1 MTIQELDKNLEY
13 IQIQTLFR
21 NSPAVILASVF
32 SALMLTAIYW
42 SQHVHASLLTW
53 LGAILSANAVR
64 GFFAWKFHRKNVQIE
79 NIVLWWRL
87 FSIPSLLSVAI
98 WGLGA
103 YIFYIPNGGQYQA
116 VGIIVPLA
124 LAAGSLVFLSMV
136 RWLFFSSFLL
146 ITLPLLLR
154 VLVEGDFVNIAIGLL
169 IAVYIIIFMMFGHSM
184 NRMLTESLR
193 LRFENLELVERL
205 TREKESAEMAN
216 VAKSKFLAAAS
227 HDLRQPLHALSLLS
241 SALCDRIKYPEV
253 KHIVDKIML
262 AVSALE
268 NLFNALL
275 DISKLD
281 SGVLKPNIISF
292 RLRNIF
298 DKIENDYRPEAER
311 KGLEFIVD
319 SCRDSIVYSDDI
331 LLERVIRNFVS
342 NALRYTEK
350 GMVRL
355 YCRPENGKIVICV
368 EDTGIGIH
376 GDSLQAIFDEYVQI
390 DNPERDREKGLGL
403 GLAIVAKISQL
414 LDYRVHVNSARGKGS
429 SFSVEV
435 PLGRKQDIPR
445 PEAYVVRTPGVELSQ
460 LKVLIIDDERSNLD
474 ALDALLRGW
483 KCEVIS
489 AESGEEACDKI
500 HAQKIEPDCI
510 LTDYRLRDNKTGLD
524 AIKSISKV
532 IGRQVP
538 AVLITG
544 DVAIKKL
551 HEEGADAYHLMH
563 KPVQPARLRALLK
576 YIHQQKLR
584 EEMEVQ
590 DDSKQGAEPGQA

>member
-1 MTIQELDKNLEY
+1 MSTQEQSRDLEY
-13 IQIQTLFR
+13 IQIQTLLK

-42 SQHVHASLLTW
+42 NQHPHAYLLTW
-53 LGAILSANAVR
+53 LGALLLVNSVR
-64 GFFAWKFHRKNVQIE
+64 GFFAWKFLQENKPQE
-79 NIVLWWRL
+79 NILLWWRM
-87 FSIPSLLSVAI
+87 FSLPSLISVAI

-124 LAAGSLVFLSMV
+124 LAAGSLVFLSIV
-136 RWLFFSSFLL
+136 HWLFISSFLL

-154 VLVEGDFVNIAIGLL
+154 VFLVGDFVNIIIGVL
-169 IAVYIIIFMMFGHSM
+169 IAVYIIIFMIFGHNM

-193 LRFENLELVERL
+193 LRFENLELVKRL
-205 TREKESAEMAN
+205 TKEKESAELAN

-281 SGVLKPNIISF
+281 SGVLKPNITSF
-292 RLRNIF
+292 RLRDIF
-298 DKIENDYRPEAER
+298 DKIENDYRPEADR

-319 SCRDSIVYSDDI
+319 SCRDAIVYSDDI

-342 NALRYTEK
+342 NALRYTDK
-350 GMVRL
+350 GTVRL
-355 YCRPENGKIVICV
+355 FCEPVNDKIKIIV
-368 EDTGIGIH
+368 EDTGIGIQ
-376 GDSLQAIFDEYVQI
+376 DNNLQTIFDEYVQI
-390 DNPERDREKGLGL
+390 GNPERDREKGLGL
-403 GLAIVAKISQL
+403 GLAIVARISHL
-414 LDYRVHVNSARGKGS
+414 LDHPVHVKSAEGKGS
-429 SFSVEV
+429 VFSIAVS
-435 PLGRKQDIPR
+435 LGRQQDIPV
-445 PEAYVVRTPGVELSQ
+445 PELYVARTPGMELEN

-483 KCEVIS
+483 KCKVIS
-489 AESGEEACDKI
+489 AESGEEACEKI
-500 HAQKIEPDCI
+500 RAQGIKPDCI
-510 LTDYRLRDNKTGLD
+510 LTDYRLRNNKTGLD
-524 AIKSISKV
+524 AIRDIAGV
-532 IGRQVP
+532 TGEDVP

-576 YIHQQKLR
+576 HIHQQKLR
-584 EEMEVQ
+584 EEMEAQ
-590 DDSKQGAEPGQA
+590 DG

>member
-1 MTIQELDKNLEY
+1 MTTQELDKTLEY

-21 NSPAVILASVF
+21 NSPSVILASVF
-32 SALMLTAIYW
+32 SALVLTAVYW
-42 SQHVHASLLTW
+42 SQHVHVALLIW
-53 LGAILSANAVR
+53 LGAILSINAVR
-64 GFFAWKFHRKNVQIE
+64 GFFAWEFHRKNVQIE
-79 NIVLWWRL
+79 SIRLWCRL
-87 FSIPSLLSVAI
+87 FFLPSLLSASI
-98 WGLGA
+98 WGVGA

-116 VGIIVPLA
+116 IGIVVPLA

-154 VLVEGDFVNIAIGLL
+154 VLIAGDFVDIAIGLL
-169 IAVYIIIFMMFGHSM
+169 VAVYITIFIIFGYGL
-184 NRMLTESLR
+184 NRILTESFR

-205 TREKESAEMAN
+205 TREKESAELAN
-216 VAKSKFLAAAS
+216 VAKSRFLAAAS

-281 SGVLKPNIISF
+281 SGVLKPNLISF

-319 SCRDSIVYSDDI
+319 SCCDSIVYSDDI
-331 LLERVIRNFVS
+331 LLERVVRNFVS

-350 GMVRL
+350 GTIRL
-355 YCRPENGKIVICV
+355 YCKLENGKIVICV

-403 GLAIVAKISQL
+403 GLAIVARISQL
-414 LDYRVHVNSARGKGS
+414 LDYRVHVNSVHGKGS
-429 SFSVEV
+429 DFSIEV
-435 PLGRKQDIPR
+435 PLGRKQDIPP
-445 PEAYVVRTPGVELSQ
+445 PETTIVRASAIELRQ

-483 KCEVIS
+483 KCEVIP

-500 HAQKIEPDCI
+500 RELNKEPDCI
-510 LTDYRLRDNKTGLD
+510 LTDYRLRNNKTGLD
-524 AIKSISKV
+524 AIKSIFEV
-532 IGRQVP
+532 MGRSVP

-544 DVAIKKL
+544 DVAINKL

-584 EEMEVQ
+584 EKMQVPDESQQEA
-590 DDSKQGAEPGQA
+590 GRT

>member
-1 MTIQELDKNLEY
+1 MSIQEQSRDLEY
-13 IQIQTLFR
+13 IQIQTLLK

-42 SQHVHASLLTW
+42 NQHPHSYLLTW
-53 LGAILSANAVR
+53 LGALLLVNSVR
-64 GFFAWKFHRKNVQIE
+64 GFFAWKFLQENKPQE
-79 NIVLWWRL
+79 NILLWWRM
-87 FSIPSLLSVAI
+87 FSLPSLISVAI

-124 LAAGSLVFLSMV
+124 LAAGSLVFLSIV
-136 RWLFFSSFLL
+136 HWLFISSFLL

-154 VLVEGDFVNIAIGLL
+154 VFLVGDFVNIIIGLL
-169 IAVYIIIFMMFGHSM
+169 IAVYIIIFMIFGHNM

-193 LRFENLELVERL
+193 LRFENLELVKRL
-205 TREKESAEMAN
+205 TKEKESAELAN

-281 SGVLKPNIISF
+281 SGVLKPNITSF
-292 RLRNIF
+292 RLRDIF
-298 DKIENDYRPEAER
+298 DKIENDYRPEADR

-319 SCRDSIVYSDDI
+319 SCRDAIVYSDDI

-342 NALRYTEK
+342 NALRYTDK
-350 GMVRL
+350 GTVRL
-355 YCRPENGKIVICV
+355 FCEPVNDKIKIIV
-368 EDTGIGIH
+368 EDTGIGIQ
-376 GDSLQAIFDEYVQI
+376 DNNLQTIFDEYVQI
-390 DNPERDREKGLGL
+390 GNPERDREKGLGL
-403 GLAIVAKISQL
+403 GLAIVARISHL
-414 LDYRVHVNSARGKGS
+414 LDHPVHVKSAEGKGS
-429 SFSVEV
+429 VFSIVV
-435 PLGRKQDIPR
+435 SLGRQQDIPV
-445 PEAYVVRTPGVELSQ
+445 PESYVARTPGMELEN
-460 LKVLIIDDERSNLD
+460 LNVLIIDDERSNLD

-483 KCEVIS
+483 KCKVIS
-489 AESGEEACDKI
+489 AESGEEACEKI
-500 HAQKIEPDCI
+500 RAQEIKPDCV
-510 LTDYRLRDNKTGLD
+510 LTDYRLRNNKTGLD
-524 AIKSISKV
+524 AIRDIAEV
-532 IGRQVP
+532 TGEDVP

-576 YIHQQKLR
+576 HINQQKLR
-584 EEMEVQ
+584 EEMEAR
-590 DDSKQGAEPGQA
+590 GG

>member
-21 NSPAVILASVF
+21 NSPAVILASIF
-32 SALMLTAIYW
+32 CALILTAIYW
-42 SQHVHASLLTW
+42 SQHVHAALLVW
-53 LGAILSANAVR
+53 LGALLSINLVR
-64 GFFAWKFHRKNVQIE
+64 GFFAWEFHRKNVQIE
-79 NIVLWWRL
+79 NILLWWRL
-87 FSIPSLLSVAI
+87 FSIPSLLSVSI

-116 VGIIVPLA
+116 VGIIIPLA

-154 VLVEGDFVNIAIGLL
+154 VLIEGDFVNIAIGLL

-292 RLRNIF
+292 RLRDIF

-331 LLERVIRNFVS
+331 LLERVVRNFVS

-355 YCRPENGKIVICV
+355 YCKPTNNKITICV

-429 SFSVEV
+429 SFSIEV

-445 PEAYVVRTPGVELSQ
+445 PEAQIVRTPGVELSQ
-460 LKVLIIDDERSNLD
+460 LKVLIIDDERSNLE

-500 HAQKIEPDCI
+500 RTQKILPDCI
-510 LTDYRLRDNKTGLD
+510 LTDYRLRNNKTGLD
-524 AIKSISKV
+524 AIRSISELT
-532 IGRQVP
+532 GRSVP

-590 DDSKQGAEPGQA
+590 EDMKQAPESGQV

>member
-1 MTIQELDKNLEY
+1 MTINKLDKNLEY

-32 SALMLTAIYW
+32 SAVMITAIYW
-42 SQHVHASLLTW
+42 SQHVHESLLIW
-53 LGAILSANAVR
+53 LGAILGVNAVR
-64 GFFAWKFHRKNVQIE
+64 GFFAWEFHRKKVQVESI
-79 NIVLWWRL
+79 ILWWRL
-87 FSIPSLLSVAI
+87 FSIPTLLSVSI
-98 WGLGA
+98 WGLGS
-103 YIFYIPNGGQYQA
+103 YVFYIPNGGQYQA
-116 VGIIVPLA
+116 VGIIVPLG

-136 RWLFFSSFLL
+136 RGLFFSSFLL

-154 VLVEGDFVNIAIGLL
+154 VLIEGDFVDIAIGLL
-169 IAVYIIIFMMFGHSM
+169 IAVYIIIFMMFGRSM

-193 LRFENLELVERL
+193 LRFENLELVARL

-241 SALCDRIKYPEV
+241 SALCERIKYPEV
-253 KHIVDKIML
+253 KHIVDKIMM

-281 SGVLKPNIISF
+281 SGVLKPSLISF

-298 DKIENDYRPEAER
+298 DRIENDYRPEAER
-311 KGLEFIVD
+311 KGLDFIVD
-319 SCRDSIVYSDDI
+319 SCRDSIVYSDNI
-331 LLERVIRNFVS
+331 LLERVVRNFVS
-342 NALRYTEK
+342 NALRYTET
-350 GMVRL
+350 GRIRL
-355 YCRPENGKIVICV
+355 YCRSENDKIVICV
-368 EDTGIGIH
+368 EDTGIGID

-390 DNPERDREKGLGL
+390 GNPERDREKGLGL

-414 LDYRVHVNSARGKGS
+414 LDYPVHVNSARGKGS
-429 SFSVEV
+429 NFSIEV
-435 PLGRKQDIPR
+435 PLGRKQDISR
-445 PEAYVVRTPGVELSQ
+445 PEMDVARTPGIELSQ

-489 AESGEEACDKI
+489 AESGEEACGKI
-500 HAQKIEPDCI
+500 RALNKAPDCI
-510 LTDYRLRDNKTGLD
+510 LTDYRLRDNRTGLD
-524 AIKSISKV
+524 AIKSIV
-532 IGRQVP
+532 DIVGHLVP
-538 AVLITG
+538 SVLITG

-563 KPVQPARLRALLK
+563 KPVQPARLRALLT
-576 YIHQQKLR
+576 YIHQQKQR
-584 EEMEVQ
+584 EAMNVQ
-590 DDSKQGAEPGQA
+590 DESQPEPDQI

>member
-1 MTIQELDKNLEY
+1 MTIQERDKNLEY
-13 IQIQTLFR
+13 IQVQTLFR
-21 NSPAVILASVF
+21 NSLALILASVF

-42 SQHVHASLLTW
+42 SQHVHSLLLTW
-53 LGAILSANAVR
+53 LGAILCINAVR
-64 GFFAWKFHRKNVQIE
+64 SFFAWKFHRDNVQVEDIR
-79 NIVLWWRL
+79 LWWYL
-87 FSIPSLLSVAI
+87 FSIPSLLSVSI
-98 WGLGA
+98 WGFGA
-103 YIFYIPNGGQYQA
+103 YIFYIPNGGIYEA
-116 VGIIVPLA
+116 VGIIVPLT

-146 ITLPLLLR
+146 ISLPLLLR
-154 VLVEGDFVNIAIGLL
+154 VLIEGGFVNIATGLL
-169 IAVYIIIFMMFGHSM
+169 IFVYVTIFMIFGYGM
-184 NRMLTESLR
+184 NRMLMESLR
-193 LRFENLELVERL
+193 LQFENLELVERL
-205 TREKESAEMAN
+205 TREKESAELAN
-216 VAKSKFLAAAS
+216 IAKSRFLAAAS

-281 SGVLKPNIISF
+281 SGVLKPNLVSF
-292 RLRNIF
+292 RLRTIF
-298 DKIENDYRPEAER
+298 DKIENDYRPEADR

-350 GMVRL
+350 GRIRL

-403 GLAIVAKISQL
+403 GLAIVARISQL
-414 LDYRVHVNSARGKGS
+414 LDYRVHVNSVRGKGS
-429 SFSVEV
+429 DFSIEV
-435 PLGRKQDIPR
+435 PLGRKQDIPP
-445 PEAYVVRTPGVELSQ
+445 PETSIVRAPEIELSQ
-460 LKVLIIDDERSNLD
+460 LTILIIDDERSNLD

-483 KCEVIS
+483 KCKVIS
-489 AESGEEACDKI
+489 AESGEEACEKI
-500 HAQKIEPDCI
+500 RAKNRKPDCI
-510 LTDYRLRDNKTGLD
+510 LTDYRLRNNRTGLD
-524 AIKSISKV
+524 AIKLIFEVTGRSI
-532 IGRQVP
+532 P

-544 DVAIKKL
+544 DVAINKL

-584 EEMEVQ
+584 EEMEAQ
-590 DDSKQGAEPGQA
+590 DESHSESGGTH

>member
-13 IQIQTLFR
+13 IQIQSLFK

-32 SALMLTAIYW
+32 SAVMLTAIYW
-42 SQHVHASLLTW
+42 NQHVHASLLIW

-64 GFFAWKFHRKNVQIE
+64 GFFAWNFHRKKVQIE
-79 NIVLWWRL
+79 NILLWWRL
-87 FSIPSLLSVAI
+87 FSIPSLLSVSI

-103 YIFYIPNGGQYQA
+103 YIFYIPNSGQYQA

-154 VLVEGDFVNIAIGLL
+154 VLVEGDFVDIGIGLL

-193 LRFENLELVERL
+193 LRFENLKLVERL

-216 VAKSKFLAAAS
+216 IAKSKFLAAAS

-319 SCRDSIVYSDDI
+319 SCCDSIVYSDDI
-331 LLERVIRNFVS
+331 LLERVVRNFVS
-342 NALRYTEK
+342 NAMRYTDT
-350 GMVRL
+350 GRVRL
-355 YCRPENGKIVICV
+355 YCKPTNGKIAICV

-390 DNPERDREKGLGL
+390 GNPERDREKGLGL

-414 LDYRVHVNSARGKGS
+414 LDYRVSVNSVRGKGS
-429 SFSVEV
+429 DFSIEV

-445 PEAYVVRTPGVELSQ
+445 PETDVVRTPGVELNQ

-500 HAQKIEPDCI
+500 LALNKDPDCI

-524 AIKSISKV
+524 AIKSISEI
-532 IGRQVP
+532 IGHSVP

-584 EEMEVQ
+584 EEMEEP
-590 DDSKQGAEPGQA
+590 DDSMQESDQV

>member
-1 MTIQELDKNLEY
+1 MTTQELDETLEY

-21 NSPAVILASVF
+21 NSPSVILASVF
-32 SALMLTAIYW
+32 SALVLTAVYW
-42 SQHVHASLLTW
+42 SQHVHAALLIW
-53 LGAILSANAVR
+53 LGAILSVNAVR
-64 GFFAWKFHRKNVQIE
+64 GFFAWEFHWKNVQIE
-79 NIVLWWRL
+79 NIGLWCRL
-87 FSIPSLLSVAI
+87 FFIPSLLSASI
-98 WGLGA
+98 WGVGA

-116 VGIIVPLA
+116 IGIVVPLA

-154 VLVEGDFVNIAIGLL
+154 VVIEGDFVDIAIGLL
-169 IAVYIIIFMMFGHSM
+169 VAVYITIFMIFGYGL
-184 NRMLTESLR
+184 NRILAESLR

-205 TREKESAEMAN
+205 TREKESAELAN
-216 VAKSKFLAAAS
+216 VAKSRFLAAAS

-281 SGVLKPNIISF
+281 SGVLKPNLVSF
-292 RLRNIF
+292 RLRTIF
-298 DKIENDYRPEAER
+298 DKIENDYRPEADR

-319 SCRDSIVYSDDI
+319 SCCNSIVYSDDI
-331 LLERVIRNFVS
+331 LLERVVRNFVS

-350 GMVRL
+350 GRIRL
-355 YCRPENGKIVICV
+355 YCKPANGKIIICV
-368 EDTGIGIH
+368 EDSGIGIH
-376 GDSLQAIFDEYVQI
+376 GDSLQEIFDEYVQI

-403 GLAIVAKISQL
+403 GLAIVARISQL
-414 LDYRVHVNSARGKGS
+414 LDYRVYVNSVHGKGS
-429 SFSVEV
+429 DFSIEV
-435 PLGRKQDIPR
+435 PLGRKQDIPP
-445 PEAYVVRTPGVELSQ
+445 PETTIVRASAIELRQ

-483 KCEVIS
+483 KCEVIP
-489 AESGEEACDKI
+489 AESGEEACEKI
-500 HAQKIEPDCI
+500 RELNKEPDCI
-510 LTDYRLRDNKTGLD
+510 LTDYRLRNNKTGLD
-524 AIKSISKV
+524 AIKSIFEV
-532 IGRQVP
+532 MGRSVP

-544 DVAIKKL
+544 DVAINKL

-584 EEMEVQ
+584 EKMQVPDESQQEA
-590 DDSKQGAEPGQA
+590 DRS

>member
-1 MTIQELDKNLEY
+1 MTTQELDETLEY

-21 NSPAVILASVF
+21 NSPSVILASVF
-32 SALMLTAIYW
+32 SALVLTAVYW
-42 SQHVHASLLTW
+42 SQHVHAALLIW
-53 LGAILSANAVR
+53 LGAILSVNAVR
-64 GFFAWKFHRKNVQIE
+64 GFFAWEFHWKNVQIE
-79 NIVLWWRL
+79 NIGLWCRL
-87 FSIPSLLSVAI
+87 FFIPSLLSASI
-98 WGLGA
+98 WGVGA

-116 VGIIVPLA
+116 IGIVVPLA

-154 VLVEGDFVNIAIGLL
+154 VVIEGDFVDIAIGLL
-169 IAVYIIIFMMFGHSM
+169 VAVYITIFMIFGYGL
-184 NRMLTESLR
+184 NRILAESLR

-205 TREKESAEMAN
+205 TREKESAELAN
-216 VAKSKFLAAAS
+216 VAKSRFLAAAS

-281 SGVLKPNIISF
+281 SGVLKPNLVSF
-292 RLRNIF
+292 RLRTIF
-298 DKIENDYRPEAER
+298 DKIENDYRPEADR

-319 SCRDSIVYSDDI
+319 SCCNSIVYSDDI
-331 LLERVIRNFVS
+331 LLERVVRNFVS

-350 GMVRL
+350 GRIRL
-355 YCRPENGKIVICV
+355 YCKPANGKIIICV
-368 EDTGIGIH
+368 EDSGIGIH
-376 GDSLQAIFDEYVQI
+376 GDSLQEIFDEYVQI

-403 GLAIVAKISQL
+403 GLAIVARISQL
-414 LDYRVHVNSARGKGS
+414 LDYRVYVNSVHGKGS
-429 SFSVEV
+429 DFSIEV
-435 PLGRKQDIPR
+435 PLGRKQDIPP
-445 PEAYVVRTPGVELSQ
+445 PEATIVRASAIELRQ

-483 KCEVIS
+483 KCEVIP
-489 AESGEEACDKI
+489 AESGEEACEKI
-500 HAQKIEPDCI
+500 RELNKEPDCI
-510 LTDYRLRDNKTGLD
+510 LTDYRLRNNKTGLD
-524 AIKSISKV
+524 AIKSIFEV
-532 IGRQVP
+532 MGRSVP

-544 DVAIKKL
+544 DVAINKL

-584 EEMEVQ
+584 EKMQVPDESQQEA
-590 DDSKQGAEPGQA
+590 DRS

>member
-1 MTIQELDKNLEY
+1 MSIQEQSRDLEY
-13 IQIQTLFR
+13 IQIQTLLK

-42 SQHVHASLLTW
+42 NQHPHSYLLTW
-53 LGAILSANAVR
+53 LGALLLVNSVR
-64 GFFAWKFHRKNVQIE
+64 GFFAWKFLQENKPQE
-79 NIVLWWRL
+79 NILLWWRM
-87 FSIPSLLSVAI
+87 FSLPSLISVAI

-124 LAAGSLVFLSMV
+124 LAAGSLVFLSIV
-136 RWLFFSSFLL
+136 HWLFISSFLL

-154 VLVEGDFVNIAIGLL
+154 VFLVGDFVNIIIGLL
-169 IAVYIIIFMMFGHSM
+169 IAVYIIIFMIFGHNM

-193 LRFENLELVERL
+193 LRFENLELVKRL
-205 TREKESAEMAN
+205 TKEKESAELAN

-281 SGVLKPNIISF
+281 SGVLKPNITSF
-292 RLRNIF
+292 RLRDIF
-298 DKIENDYRPEAER
+298 DKIENDYRPEADR

-319 SCRDSIVYSDDI
+319 SCRDAIVYSDDI

-342 NALRYTEK
+342 NALRYTDK
-350 GMVRL
+350 GTVRL
-355 YCRPENGKIVICV
+355 FCEPVNDKIKIIV
-368 EDTGIGIH
+368 EDTGIGIQ
-376 GDSLQAIFDEYVQI
+376 DNNLQTIFDEYVQI
-390 DNPERDREKGLGL
+390 GNPERDREKGLGL
-403 GLAIVAKISQL
+403 GLAIVARISHL
-414 LDYRVHVNSARGKGS
+414 LDHPVHVKSAEGKGS
-429 SFSVEV
+429 VFSIAVS
-435 PLGRKQDIPR
+435 LGRQQDIPV
-445 PEAYVVRTPGVELSQ
+445 PESYVARTPGMELEN
-460 LKVLIIDDERSNLD
+460 LNVLIIDDERSNLD

-483 KCEVIS
+483 KCKVIS
-489 AESGEEACDKI
+489 AESGEEACEKI
-500 HAQKIEPDCI
+500 RAQEIKPDCV
-510 LTDYRLRDNKTGLD
+510 LTDYRLRNNKTGLD
-524 AIKSISKV
+524 AIRDIAEV
-532 IGRQVP
+532 TGEDVP

-576 YIHQQKLR
+576 HINQQKLR
-584 EEMEVQ
+584 EEMEAR
-590 DDSKQGAEPGQA
+590 GG

>member
-1 MTIQELDKNLEY
+1 MSTQEQADNLAF
-13 IQIQTLFR
+13 IQIQTLLK
-21 NSPAVILASVF
+21 NSPAVILASIF
-32 SALMLTAIYW
+32 SAIMLTAIYW
-42 SQHVHASLLTW
+42 DQHPRVYLLSW
-53 LGAILSANAVR
+53 LSVILSINIVR
-64 GFFAWKFHRKNVQIE
+64 GFFAWKFLHEDKPME
-79 NIVLWWRL
+79 HTLLWWRM
-87 FSIPSLLSVAI
+87 FSLPSLVSVAV

-103 YIFYIPNGGQYQA
+103 FVFYIPNGGQYQA
-116 VGIIVPLA
+116 VGIIIPLA
-124 LAAGSLVFLSMV
+124 LAAGSLVFLSIV
-136 RWLFFSSFLL
+136 HWLFVSSFLL

-154 VLVEGDFVNIAIGLL
+154 VFLVGDFVHISIGLL
-169 IAVYIIIFMMFGHSM
+169 IGVYISIFMIFGHNM

-193 LRFENLELVERL
+193 LRFENLELVSRL
-205 TREKESAEMAN
+205 TEEKESAELAN

-281 SGVLKPNIISF
+281 SGVLKPSIISF
-292 RLRNIF
+292 KLGDIF
-298 DKIENDYRPEAER
+298 KKIENDYRPEADR
-311 KGLEFIVD
+311 KGLKFTVD
-319 SCRDSIVYSDDI
+319 SCHDAVVYSDNI
-331 LLERVIRNFVS
+331 LLERVVRNFVS
-342 NALRYTEK
+342 NALRYTET
-350 GMVRL
+350 GHVRL
-355 YCRPENGKIVICV
+355 FCEMENGKIKIVV
-368 EDTGIGIH
+368 EDTGIGIR
-376 GDSLQAIFDEYVQI
+376 DDNLQTIFDEYVQI
-390 DNPERDREKGLGL
+390 GNPERDREKGLGL
-403 GLAIVAKISQL
+403 GLAIVARISQL
-414 LDYRVHVNSARGKGS
+414 LNHPVHVKSARGEGS
-429 SFSVEV
+429 IFSIAV
-435 PLGRKQDIPR
+435 PLGRQEDIPE
-445 PEAYVVRTPGVELSQ
+445 PEADIVRTPGMELTQ

-500 HAQKIEPDCI
+500 RALQLKPDCV
-510 LTDYRLRDNKTGLD
+510 LTDYRLRNNKTGLE
-524 AIKSISKV
+524 AISDIV
-532 IGRQVP
+532 ALTGENVP

-576 YIHQQKLR
+576 HIQQQKLR
-584 EEMEVQ
+584 QELEEQE
-590 DDSKQGAEPGQA
+590 A